1 MAVNPLFICPK
12 GKDSRSNNGKRWGN
26 RFIDKRD
33 LIRYKEELVII
44 GEFLFPIEI
53 STTML

>member
-12 GKDSRSNNGKRWGN
+12 EKDSRSNNGKRWGN

>member
-1 MAVNPLFICPK
+1 MCPK

-26 RFIDKRD
+26 KFVDKRD
-33 LIRYKEELVII
+33 LVSYNEELVIR